1 MEESPIQTPRSQID
15 SALERINKNRRKI
28 NNQNKLDYMLVGG
41 YLINGGKLR
50 WHAESKSAA
59 RRTYQYY
66 SIRIG
71 LEGPLPRQFGKMR
84 KEKFDE
90 VFMGRK
96 LTFEE
101 VLLDSQAD
109 DEGQSR
115 DRVTMHA
122 TATTMDSSRVGAV
135 KISYAEVRA
144 IIDIPT
150 EGRTHGENS
159 ANEDRMP
166 DLPRNHVRDTA
177 YSERRPPTAD
187 IAYEPIGEKL

>member
-1 MEESPIQTPRSQID
+1 MEESPVQTPRSQIN
-15 SALERINKNRRKI
+15 SALERINKNQRKI
-28 NNQNKLDYMLVGG
+28 DNQNKLDYMLVEG

-66 SIRIG
+66 SIGIG
-71 LEGPLPRQFGKMR
+71 LEGPSPRQFGKMR

-96 LTFEE
+96 LTFGE
-101 VLLDSQAD
+101 VLLDSLVD
-109 DEGQSR
+109 DEGQPR

-122 TATTMDSSRVGAV
+122 TARTMDSSRVGAV
-135 KISYAEVRA
+135 EISYAEVRA

-150 EGRTHGENS
+150 EGRTHGENP
-159 ANEDRMP
+159 ADKNKMP
-166 DLPRNHVRDTA
+166 DLPRDHMRDTA
-177 YSERRPPTAD
+177 YRNCRPPSAERRPLTAD
-187 IAYEPIGEKL
+187 CR

>member
-1 MEESPIQTPRSQID
+1 MNTLRKQID
-15 SALERINKNRRKI
+15 STLIRIHQNQKKI
-28 NNQNKLDYMLVGG
+28 DNQNKLDYMLVGG

-84 KEKFDE
+84 KEKFEE

-96 LTFEE
+96 LTFGE
-101 VLLDSQAD
+101 VLLDPQAD

-122 TATTMDSSRVGAV
+122 TARTMDSSR
-135 KISYAEVRA
+135 
-144 IIDIPT
+144 
-150 EGRTHGENS
+150 
-159 ANEDRMP
+159 
-166 DLPRNHVRDTA
+166 
-177 YSERRPPTAD
+177 
-187 IAYEPIGEKL
+187 IGTV